1 MSVLTVENL
10 TKAYGK
16 IEAVRGISF
25 QVESGRLFAFLGP
38 NGAGKSTTIDILCTL
53 LQPGGGRVTVGGHV
67 LGREDG
73 AIRREIGVVFQES
86 ILDPLLTVRENLT
99 LRAHFYRADRQK
111 IGEAVREAA
120 AAADVTELLDRPYG
134 KLSGGQRRRTDIARA
149 LLNAPKI
156 LFLDEPTT
164 GLDPRTRESVWQ
176 TVSGLQKRTGMT
188 VFLTTHYL
196 EEAAGADE
204 VVVIDRGVI
213 AAQGSPYDL
222 QERYSSDKVRL
233 KARDREAVAGLLKE
247 EGLSYVETNGLF
259 SADVPD
265 TVAAIPLLCRAKPY
279 LEGFEV
285 VHGSLED
292 AFLRITGGGLHD

>member
-1 MSVLTVENL
+1 MFVLTVENL

-53 LQPGGGRVTVGGHV
+53 LQPSGGLVTVGGHI

-86 ILDPLLTVRENLT
+86 LLDPLLTVRENLT
-99 LRAHFYRADRQK
+99 LRAHFYRAGRRE
-111 IGEAVREAA
+111 IGKAVREAA

-134 KLSGGQRRRTDIARA
+134 KLSGGQRRRADIARA
-149 LLNAPKI
+149 LLNTPRL

-164 GLDPRTRESVWQ
+164 GLDPKTREGVWQ
-176 TVSGLQKRTGMT
+176 TVSGLQKKTGMT

-204 VVVIDRGVI
+204 VVVIDRGLI
-213 AAQGSPYDL
+213 AAQGTPYDL
-222 QERYSSDKVRL
+222 QERYSSDKIRL
-233 KARDREAVAGLLKE
+233 KARDREAVAGLLRE
-247 EGLSYVETNGLF
+247 RGLTYTEANGLF
-259 SADVPD
+259 CADVPE
-265 TVAAIPLLCRAKPY
+265 TVAAIPLLSGAEPY
-279 LEGFEV
+279 LESFEV